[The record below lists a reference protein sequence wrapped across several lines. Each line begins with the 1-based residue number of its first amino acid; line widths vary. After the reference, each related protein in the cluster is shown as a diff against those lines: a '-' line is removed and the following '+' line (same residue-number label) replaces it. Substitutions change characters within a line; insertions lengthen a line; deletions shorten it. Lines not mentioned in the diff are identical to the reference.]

1 MHFIS
6 AYHIFY
12 AIHINKRKLFDFIV
26 KDIKKILK
34 KSSYNFR
41 MEYFHKKPR
50 NVSKKNGHRMILFKK
65 AGHNTVFWT
74 VMRSVESVEEHF

>member
-1 MHFIS
+1 MS

-34 KSSYNFR
+34 
-41 MEYFHKKPR
+41 
-50 NVSKKNGHRMILFKK
+50 
-65 AGHNTVFWT
+65 
-74 VMRSVESVEEHF
+74 